1 MLLLLAGSLLL
12 TALIVHRTYTPD
24 ASMRESAKELEYNLH
39 KKEAYI
45 YGSISKKTDLD
56 KFKNIGR
63 NEEGGL
69 RLINQFSTEKGIS
82 FVTVK
87 NNAIDF
93 WSGVEVI
100 PRAASRIK
108 EGVSF
113 VKEPNGNGYYEAIK
127 KTDGNFSVIFF
138 IPIKTTYAFQNQYL
152 QNTFAQDLVDEQNIE
167 IADFT
172 DKDIYPVR
180 DVNKVYL
187 FSVKAKPGEVNSR
200 FYYSELTLWLLALM
214 VISIFMQNTCN
225 YLARKGSPFI
235 ALALLAAFI
244 ICIRSVNLYYHW
256 PDITFK
262 IGIFNPALYSAGPVF
277 PSLGDLCINILCL
290 CWYTSFLY
298 QLRHKLLQFIPDKAS
313 AYAILTGSFVLL
325 VITSTALY
333 HLFSDLV
340 IKSDISFDVNNVLNL
355 SIFSVYGLLML
366 CFSFL
371 IFTLLI
377 EVALSICVQLP
388 LPRRQVL
395 FYLISGLLFCT
406 TVWGL
411 QYRQFTFFY
420 FLWGGIVV
428 TRGYSYYYHQGKL
441 NYRSLAVI
449 ILICSVI
456 SALSLTGFEKVK
468 EGVTRRMLIKKL
480 ETPDDPVA
488 DTRFR
493 KIEDKIVTDKVIANF
508 FSADRPDDEHI
519 KNYFQKSY
527 FDGYLSKFDLKI
539 HAFNTTGQPISGD
552 KSYSFDMFSYMV
564 QIGSF
569 KVSDYFY
576 RQTITPGL
584 LDYFAILPISKTDE
598 SLGTIVVELAANTL
612 YNTDYFP
619 ALLADG
625 GFTADSDFKNYSYAF
640 YSDNVLTSQN
650 GPYVYNL
657 VNDTVKGFKGV
668 INTYTEHNSTLVNG
682 TWYDPID
689 NYSHL
694 VYKRNEREMIVVS
707 KVEKPIFNIIT
718 SLTFF
723 FIIFLAFSVIIILFA
738 WAWTRIK
745 ILTITNDRIKW
756 GLRLNFDKMLYK
768 TRIQLSMVSAVVIT
782 LILVGA
788 VTYASISTQ
797 YQSQQEKMIR
807 DKIIR
812 ITNTIENSQDDYI
825 NNNNEEMQIALDGL
839 AESYATDLTIF
850 NQNGEVKV
858 TTQPRIY
865 DAGLIAS
872 RMDARAFIHLSKLQ
886 RSEYINEETIGRLE
900 YKAAYA
906 TIRDNNSQNKTIAY
920 LQLPYFSNEVDY
932 RERIG
937 SLLNVMINIYAL
949 IFIAIGFFAVIIA
962 RQITYP
968 LNFIQQSLSKTIY
981 GQKNEAIK
989 WDRDD
994 EIGALISEYN
1004 KMIAALEQSAQKL
1017 AQSER
1022 ESAWR
1027 EMAKQVAHEIKNPL
1041 TPLKLGLQLL
1051 EKSWREKDPRFDQ
1064 KFERFS
1070 KSFVEQIESLSSIA
1084 SEFSAFAKMPDTRMD
1099 KFNIFDVLSQAVTI
1113 FKQMDN
1119 FTIKYNAP
1127 EEPFTVFADR
1137 DQLLRCFNNL
1147 LKNSIE
1153 ATPANRAGVVDISYE
1168 TGDKNI
1174 LFIIKDNGNG
1184 IPENMREKIFE
1195 PNFTTK
1201 SSGTGLGLA
1210 FVKNSIEN
1218 AGGKVWFETKT
1229 GQGTTFYLNFPKAAK

>member
-1 MLLLLAGSLLL
+1 MLL
-12 TALIVHRTYTPD
+12 TALIVHNTNTPD
-24 ASMRESAKELEYNLH
+24 ASMRESAKALESNLH

-45 YGSISKKTDLD
+45 YNFITNKADFNSL
-56 KFKNIGR
+56 KNIGK
-63 NEEGGL
+63 NEKGGL
-69 RLINQFSTEKGIS
+69 RLINQFTNERGIR
-82 FVTVK
+82 FLTLK
-87 NNAIDF
+87 NDSLSF

-100 PRAASRIK
+100 PLSPARIK

-113 VKEPNGNGYYEAIK
+113 IKEKNGYYEAIK
-127 KTDGNFSVIFF
+127 KTDDNFSAIFF
-138 IPIKTTYAFQNQYL
+138 IPIKTTYDFQNQYL
-152 QNTFAQDLVDEQNIE
+152 QNNFSQDLVDEKNIE

-172 DKDIYPVR
+172 DKNTYAIR
-180 DVNKVYL
+180 DVNKAYL
-187 FSVKAKPGEVNSR
+187 FSVKAIPNQVNSR
-200 FYYSELTLWLLALM
+200 FYYSEVTLWLLAFM
-214 VISIFMQNTCN
+214 VMSIFVQNTCN
-225 YLARKGSPFI
+225 YLARVGFPFLSLLV
-235 ALALLAAFI
+235 LAVFI
-244 ICIRSVNLYYHW
+244 IGIRVLNLFYNW
-256 PDITFK
+256 PNCTFN
-262 IGIFNPALYSAGPVF
+262 IGIFNPKLFSGGPMF
-277 PSLGDLCINILCL
+277 PSIGDLCINILCL
-290 CWYTSFLY
+290 TWYTAFLY
-298 QLRHKLLQFIPDKAS
+298 QLRHKLLKFIPDNFS
-313 AYAILTGSFVLL
+313 GYALLTGCFSIL
-325 VITSTALY
+325 VIISTALY
-333 HLFSDLV
+333 HLFYDLV
-340 IKSDISFDVNNVLNL
+340 IKSDISFDVSNVLNL
-355 SIFSVYGLLML
+355 SIFSAYGLLML

-371 IFTLLI
+371 IFMLLI

-388 LPRRQVL
+388 IPRRQQL
-395 FYLISGLLFCT
+395 QFLIAGTSVCT
-406 TVWGL
+406 IGWAL
-411 QYRQFTFFY
+411 QHHQFTTFY
-420 FLWGGIVV
+420 FLWGAIVV
-428 TRGYSYYYHQGKL
+428 VRGYAYHRYEGKL

-449 ILICSVI
+449 ILICSLI
-456 SALSLTGFEKVK
+456 SALSLTRFEKVK
-468 EGVTRRMLIKKL
+468 EGEMRRLLIKKL
-480 ETPDDPVA
+480 EIPDDATA
-488 DTRFR
+488 DGLFKKVEA
-493 KIEDKIVTDKVIANF
+493 KIVKDKIIPNF
-508 FSADRPDDEHI
+508 FTANRPDNEHI
-519 KNYFQKSY
+519 KNYFQKRY
-527 FDGYLSKFDLKI
+527 FDEYLSKYDLTIHVFDTI
-539 HAFNTTGQPISGD
+539 GEPIGGD
-552 KSYSFDMFSYMV
+552 QSYYREVFANMV
-564 QIGSF
+564 AMGSF
-569 KVSDYFY
+569 KVSKYFY
-576 RQTITPGL
+576 RQTSIPGL
-584 LDYFAILPISKTDE
+584 LTYFAILPIFNNNEAIGS
-598 SLGTIVVELAANTL
+598 IVAVLDANTV
-612 YNTDYFP
+612 YSGDYFP

-625 GFTADSDFKNYSYAF
+625 DFTGDSDFKNYSYAF
-640 YSDNVLTSQN
+640 YSDNKLSSQN
-650 GPYVYNL
+650 GTYVYNL
-657 VNDTVKGFKGV
+657 TNDTTTASGFKGITKKYV
-668 INTYTEHNSTLVNG
+668 EKNSNIINN

-694 VYKRNEREMIVVS
+694 IYKLPNDRDLIVVS
-707 KVEKPIFNIIT
+707 KEEKPLFNIIT

-723 FIIFLAFSVIIILFA
+723 FIILMVFSLVVILSV

-756 GLRLNFDKMLYK
+756 GLRLRFDKVLYK

-797 YQSQQEKMIR
+797 YQAQQDKMIR

-812 ITNTIENSQDDYI
+812 VTSTIENSLDDYV
-825 NNNNEEMQIALDGL
+825 NNNSEEKQIAIDGL

-850 NQNGEVKV
+850 NQNGDVEV

-865 DAGLIAS
+865 EAGLVAGK
-872 RMDARAFIHLSKLQ
+872 MDGRAYIHLNKLQ
-886 RSEYINEETIGRLE
+886 RAEYINEETIGKFK
-900 YKAAYA
+900 YKAVYA
-906 TIRDNNSQNKTIAY
+906 PIRKSNQTIAY
-920 LQLPYFSNEVDY
+920 LQLPYFANEVDY

-949 IFIAIGFFAVIIA
+949 IFIAIGFFAVVIA

-981 GQKNEAIK
+981 GQKNEPIL
-989 WDRDD
+989 WHRDD

-1099 KFNIFDVLSQAVTI
+1099 KFNIFDVLSQAVII

-1119 FTIKYNAP
+1119 FTIQYNAP

-1153 ATPANRAGVVDISYE
+1153 ATPQDRAGLIDISYE
-1168 TGDKNI
+1168 TSDKNI
-1174 LFIIKDNGNG
+1174 LFMIKDNGNG

-1229 GQGTTFYLNFPKAAK
+1229 GQGTTFYLNFPKAT